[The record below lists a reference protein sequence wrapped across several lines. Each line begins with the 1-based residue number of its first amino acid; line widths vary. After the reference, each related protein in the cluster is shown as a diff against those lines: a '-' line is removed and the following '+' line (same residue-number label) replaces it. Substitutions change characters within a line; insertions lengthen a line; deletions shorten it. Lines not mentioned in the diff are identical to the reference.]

1 MSRPARPM
9 LLGFAGFALLALCLL
24 AGGVRGAAASYL
36 AGWLVLVALP
46 VGALPVVI
54 VAERFGRRVRAR
66 GGVEMLAGLRRLMAL
81 MPVAATL
88 GVPLLAAAPVLYPW
102 AKAPAHTPLAALWF
116 TTPFFVA
123 RVVVYLAAWTW
134 LALRF
139 ARPFDAPG
147 EGRTV
152 PAVGLH
158 AVVGTLFVTDVIA
171 SLDPRLDSAL
181 LGLLIMT
188 AWSGLAFAAAILL
201 AWEEPEP
208 VGRGRTAPG
217 RGRLVPLVV
226 LLGLWAYLH
235 FVQFLI
241 VWSANLPPEVSWYF
255 ARGGWL
261 GRTLSIVAGAVVV
274 LAGLATLRPGRPT
287 TRILAGAALAVHALE
302 MFWLVTPALRDRFVL
317 RPSDVLAA
325 CAVACLAAALRLM
338 LRPGADRAAAAA
350 RRSGRPA

>member
-1 MSRPARPM
+1 MSRTAF
-9 LLGFAGFALLALCLL
+9 LAVAGFALLALCLV
-24 AGGVRGAAASYL
+24 AGGWRGGAGSYL
-36 AGWLVLVALP
+36 AAWLVLLALP

-54 VAERFGRRVRAR
+54 VAERFGERVKAR

-81 MPVAATL
+81 MPVAALL
-88 GVPLLAAAPVLYPW
+88 GLPALAAVPLLYPW
-102 AKAPAHTPLAALWF
+102 AGTPARTPLAAIWF
-116 TTPFFVA
+116 TTPFFAA
-123 RVVVYLAAWTW
+123 RVVACLAAWTW

-139 ARPFDAPG
+139 ARPFPAPG

-171 SLDPRLDSAL
+171 SLDPRLDSTL
-181 LGLLIMT
+181 LGLLVMT

-241 VWSANLPPEVSWYF
+241 VWSANLPPEVAWYF

-261 GRTLSIVAGAVVV
+261 GRALSILAGAVVV

-317 RPSDVLAA
+317 RPSDALAA
-325 CAVACLAAALRLM
+325 CGVACLAAALRPA
-338 LRPGADRAAAAA
+338 LRPGADRAASAT
-350 RRSGRPA
+350 RRAGRPA

>member
-1 MSRPARPM
+1 MSRPA
-9 LLGFAGFALLALCLL
+9 LLGLAGLGLLAFCLI
-24 AGGVRGAAASYL
+24 AGGWRGAAASYL
-36 AGWLVLVALP
+36 AAWLVLLALP
-46 VGALPVVI
+46 VGALPVTV
-54 VAERFGRRVRAR
+54 VAERFGKRVRER
-66 GGVEMLAGLRRLMAL
+66 GGIEMLAALRRLMAL
-81 MPVAATL
+81 MPVAAL
-88 GVPLLAAAPVLYPW
+88 LSLPLLASAPLLYPW
-102 AKAPAHTPLAALWF
+102 VGAPARTPLAALWF
-116 TTPFFVA
+116 TMPFFVV
-123 RVVVYLAAWTW
+123 RVIAYLAAWTW
-134 LALRF
+134 LAVRF

-158 AVVGTLFVTDVIA
+158 AVVGTLFVTDVVA
-171 SLDPRLDSAL
+171 SLDPRLDSTL
-181 LGLLIMT
+181 LGLLVMT

-241 VWSANLPPEVSWYF
+241 VWSANLPTEVTWYL
-255 ARGGWL
+255 ARGGWV
-261 GRTLSIVAGAVVV
+261 GRALAIVAGAVVV

-287 TRILAGAALAVHALE
+287 TRILAGAALAVHAVE
-302 MFWLVTPALRDRFVL
+302 MFWLITPAVRDRFVI

-325 CAVACLAAALRLM
+325 CAVACLAAGLRLALRP
-338 LRPGADRAAAAA
+338 RGDRTPSGP
-350 RRSGRPA
+350 RRAGRPA

>member
-1 MSRPARPM
+1 MRRPA
-9 LLGFAGFALLALCLL
+9 LLGLAGLVLLAVCLL
-24 AGGVRGAAASYL
+24 AGGWRGAAASYL
-36 AGWLVLVALP
+36 AAWLVLLALP

-54 VAERFGRRVRAR
+54 VAERFGKRVRER
-66 GGVEMLAGLRRLMAL
+66 GGIEMLAGLRRLMAL
-81 MPVAATL
+81 MPVAAVL
-88 GVPLLAAAPVLYPW
+88 SLPLLAATPLLYPW
-102 AKAPAHTPLAALWF
+102 VSAPARTPLAALWF
-116 TTPFFVA
+116 TVPFFA
-123 RVVVYLAAWTW
+123 IRAIVYLAAWTW

-158 AVVGTLFVTDVIA
+158 AIVGTLFVTDVVA
-171 SLDPRLDSAL
+171 SLDPRLDSTL
-181 LGLLIMT
+181 LGLLVMT

-241 VWSANLPPEVSWYF
+241 VWSANLPPEVTWYF
-255 ARGGWL
+255 ARGGWV
-261 GRTLSIVAGAVVV
+261 GRALAVVAGAVVV

-287 TRILAGAALAVHALE
+287 TRILAGAAVAVHALE
-302 MFWLVTPALRDRFVL
+302 MFWLITPAVRDRFVL

-325 CAVACLAAALRLM
+325 AAVACLAAALRPV
-338 LRPGADRAAAAA
+338 LRPRADRVASDA
-350 RRSGRPA
+350 RRAGRPA

>member
-1 MSRPARPM
+1 MSRPT
-9 LLGFAGFALLALCLL
+9 LLGLAGLVLLALCLL
-24 AGGVRGAAASYL
+24 AGGWRGAMASYL
-36 AGWLVLVALP
+36 AAWLVLLALP

-54 VAERFGRRVRAR
+54 VAERFGERVKAR

-81 MPVAATL
+81 MPVAAL
-88 GVPLLAAAPVLYPW
+88 LSLPVLAAAPLLYPW
-102 AKAPAHTPLAALWF
+102 AGKPAHTPLAALWF
-116 TTPFFVA
+116 TVPFFVA
-123 RVVVYLAAWTW
+123 RVIADLAAWTW
-134 LALRF
+134 LSFRF
-139 ARPFDAPG
+139 ARPFEAPG

-158 AVVGTLFVTDVIA
+158 AVIGTLFVTDVIA
-171 SLDPRLDSAL
+171 SLDPRLDSTL
-181 LGLLIMT
+181 LGLLVMT

-241 VWSANLPPEVSWYF
+241 VWSANLPPEVAWYF

-261 GRTLSIVAGAVVV
+261 GRALSIVAGAVVV

-302 MFWLVTPALRDRFVL
+302 MVWLITPAIRDRFVL
-317 RPSDVLAA
+317 RPSDALAA
-325 CAVACLAAALRLM
+325 GAVACLAAALRPF
-338 LRPGADRAAAAA
+338 LRPRADRAASAA

>member
-1 MSRPARPM
+1 MTRPV
-9 LLGFAGFALLALCLL
+9 LLGLAGLVLLAFCLL
-24 AGGVRGAAASYL
+24 ATGWRGGAASYL
-36 AGWLVLVALP
+36 AAWLVLLALP
-46 VGALPVVI
+46 VGALPVTI
-54 VAERFGRRVRAR
+54 VAERFGARVRAR

-81 MPVAATL
+81 MPVAAL
-88 GVPLLAAAPVLYPW
+88 LALPLLVLAPRLYPW
-102 AKAPAHTPLAALWF
+102 AGAPARTPLAALWF
-116 TTPFFVA
+116 TVPFFLA
-123 RVVVYLAAWTW
+123 RVVAYLAAWTW

-158 AVVGTLFVTDVIA
+158 AVVGTLFVTDVIG

-181 LGLLIMT
+181 LGLLVLT

-235 FVQFLI
+235 FLQFLI
-241 VWSANLPPEVSWYF
+241 VWSANLPHEVAWYF

-261 GRTLSIVAGAVVV
+261 GRALSIVAGAVVV

-317 RPSDVLAA
+317 RPSDALAVG
-325 CAVACLAAALRLM
+325 AVACLAAALRPV
-338 LRPGADRAAAAA
+338 LRPRADRTSPA

>member
-1 MSRPARPM
+1 M
-9 LLGFAGFALLALCLL
+9 
-24 AGGVRGAAASYL
+24 
-36 AGWLVLVALP
+36 
-46 VGALPVVI
+46 
-54 VAERFGRRVRAR
+54 
-66 GGVEMLAGLRRLMAL
+66 
-81 MPVAATL
+81 
-88 GVPLLAAAPVLYPW
+88 
-102 AKAPAHTPLAALWF
+102 
-116 TTPFFVA
+116 PFFAV
-123 RVVVYLAAWTW
+123 RVIVYLAAWIW

-139 ARPFDAPG
+139 AKPFDAPG

-158 AVVGTLFVTDVIA
+158 AVVGTLFVTDVVA
-171 SLDPRLDSAL
+171 SLDPRLDSTL
-181 LGLLIMT
+181 LGLLVMT

-241 VWSANLPPEVSWYF
+241 VWSANLPPEVAWYF
-255 ARGGWL
+255 ARGGWV
-261 GRTLSIVAGAVVV
+261 GRALAIVAGAVVV

-287 TRILAGAALAVHALE
+287 TRILAGGALAVHALE
-302 MFWLVTPALRDRFVL
+302 MFWLITPAVRDRFVL

-325 CAVACLAAALRLM
+325 GAVACLAAALRPLI
-338 LRPGADRAAAAA
+338 RPRADRAASDA
-350 RRSGRPA
+350 RRAGRPA

>member
-1 MSRPARPM
+1 VSRPVFLAVV
-9 LLGFAGFALLALCLL
+9 GFALLALGLL
-24 AGGVRGAAASYL
+24 AGGLRGGAGSYL
-36 AGWLVLVALP
+36 AAWLVLLALP

-54 VAERFGRRVRAR
+54 VAERFGERVKAR

-81 MPVAATL
+81 MPVAALL
-88 GVPLLAAAPVLYPW
+88 GLPVLAAVPLLYPW
-102 AKAPAHTPLAALWF
+102 VVAPARTPLAAVWF
-116 TTPFFVA
+116 TTPFFAA
-123 RVVVYLAAWTW
+123 RVVAYLAAWTW

-139 ARPFDAPG
+139 ARPYAAPG
-147 EGRTV
+147 EVRTV

-171 SLDPRLDSAL
+171 SLDPRLDSTL
-181 LGLLIMT
+181 LGLLVMT

-217 RGRLVPLVV
+217 RGRLVPLAV

-261 GRTLSIVAGAVVV
+261 GRALSIVAGAVVV

-287 TRILAGAALAVHALE
+287 TRILAGATLAVHALE

-317 RPSDVLAA
+317 RPSDALAA
-325 CAVACLAAALRLM
+325 CGVACLAAALRPV
-338 LRPGADRAAAAA
+338 LRPGADRAASAA
-350 RRSGRPA
+350 RRAGRPA

>member
-1 MSRPARPM
+1 MSRR
-9 LLGFAGFALLALCLL
+9 ALLALAGLCLL
-24 AGGVRGAAASYL
+24 ACCVIAGGWRSATASYL
-36 AGWLVLVALP
+36 AAWLVLLAVP

-54 VAERFGRRVRAR
+54 VAERFGKRVRER
-66 GGVEMLAGLRRLMAL
+66 GGIEILAGLRRLMAL
-81 MPVAATL
+81 MPVAAVL
-88 GVPLLAAAPVLYPW
+88 ALPLLACVPLIYPW
-102 AKAPAHTPLAALWF
+102 VNAPAHTPLAALWF
-116 TTPFFVA
+116 TVPFFVA
-123 RVVVYLAAWTW
+123 RVIAYLAAWTW

-181 LGLLIMT
+181 LGLLVMT

-241 VWSANLPPEVSWYF
+241 VWSANLPPEVTWYL

-261 GRTLSIVAGAVVV
+261 GRALSILAGAVVV

-302 MFWLVTPALRDRFVL
+302 MFWLITPALRDRFVL

-325 CAVACLAAALRLM
+325 SAVACLAAALRPV
-338 LRPGADRAAAAA
+338 LRPCADRAAAEA
-350 RRSGRPA
+350 RRAGRPA

>member
-1 MSRPARPM
+1 LG
-9 LLGFAGFALLALCLL
+9 LLGLGLLALCGL
-24 AGGVRGAAASYL
+24 AGGWRGGAASYL
-36 AGWLVLVALP
+36 AAWLVLLALP
-46 VGALPVVI
+46 VGALPVII

-81 MPVAATL
+81 MPVAALL
-88 GVPLLAAAPVLYPW
+88 GLPLLACTALLYPW
-102 AKAPAHTPLAALWF
+102 AGASARTPLAAIWF
-116 TTPFFVA
+116 TVPFFVA
-123 RVVVYLAAWTW
+123 RVVAYLAAWTW

-158 AVVGTLFVTDVIA
+158 AVVGTLFVTDVIG

-181 LGLLIMT
+181 LGLLVLT

-208 VGRGRTAPG
+208 VGRGRTPPG

-241 VWSANLPPEVSWYF
+241 VWSANLPPEVAWYF

-302 MFWLVTPALRDRFVL
+302 MFWLVTPALRDRFVI
-317 RPSDVLAA
+317 RPSDGLAA
-325 CAVACLAAALRLM
+325 GAVACLAAALRPV
-338 LRPGADRAAAAA
+338 LRPRADRVPPV